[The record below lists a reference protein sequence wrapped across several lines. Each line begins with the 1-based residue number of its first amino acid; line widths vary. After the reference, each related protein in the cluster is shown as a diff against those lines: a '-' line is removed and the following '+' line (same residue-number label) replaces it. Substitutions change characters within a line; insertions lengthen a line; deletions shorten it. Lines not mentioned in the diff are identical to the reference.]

1 LAVDPKAAIVFF
13 RNVVDT
19 DTGTQSDISGAPVVL
34 TISAP

>member
-1 LAVDPKAAIVFF
+1 VFF

-19 DTGTQSDISGAPVVL
+19 ATGNPRDNSGAPVVL